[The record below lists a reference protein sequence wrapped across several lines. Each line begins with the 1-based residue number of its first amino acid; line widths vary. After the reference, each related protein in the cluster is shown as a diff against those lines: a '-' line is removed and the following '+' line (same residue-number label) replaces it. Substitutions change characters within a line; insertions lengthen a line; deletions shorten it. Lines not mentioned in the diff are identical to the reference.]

1 MPSYRYEAA
10 KANGQVERGLVDAD
24 TERSARQLL
33 RARGLLPL
41 SLNPV
46 SRASNRVEWF
56 RRSLKLNDTDLGW
69 ITRQLAGL
77 LAAGLSLEAA
87 LGAIIDQLE
96 SHPAAA
102 VLAAVRS
109 DIRAGHRL
117 CEAMSVHPRA
127 FPSVYLALVE
137 AGETSGELAAVMER
151 LATYVESRSQLRN
164 KVMTAFIYP
173 AVVMFVAMAIVTF
186 LLIYV
191 VPQVVGAFN
200 QTQQALPLL
209 TRMLL
214 VVSDFVQ
221 HWGGVT
227 VVVMGLLYAGWR
239 GLLRLPSFC
248 LRWHARILTLP
259 FVGRFVKEMN
269 TARYA
274 ATLAILAG
282 SGVPLVTALPA
293 ATRTLTN
300 RRLQQAAN
308 EAARRVREGSPLAA
322 ALKSHQVFPPLLI
335 HLIDSGER
343 TGRLPEML
351 ERAAQSLG
359 QDVERRAV
367 TMTALLEPLLTL
379 LMGLVVLVIVLAIM
393 MPIIEMNQMIQ

>member
-56 RRSLKLNDTDLGW
+56 RRSLKLSDTDLGW

-239 GLLRLPSFC
+239 GLLRVPSFC

>member
-56 RRSLKLNDTDLGW
+56 RRSLTLSDTDLDW

-127 FPSVYLALVE
+127 FPPVYLALVE

-200 QTQQALPLL
+200 QTQQALPFL

-239 GLLRLPSFC
+239 GLLRVPSFC

>member
-24 TERSARQLL
+24 TPRSARQLL
-33 RARGLLPL
+33 RGRGLLPL
-41 SLNPV
+41 SINPV
-46 SRASNRVEWF
+46 GRASNKVEWF
-56 RRSLKLNDTDLGW
+56 RRSLRLSDTDLGW

-117 CEAMSVHPRA
+117 SDAMSAHPRA
-127 FPSVYLALVE
+127 FPPVYLALTE
-137 AGETSGELAAVMER
+137 AGETSGELAAVMDR
-151 LATYVESRSQLRN
+151 LASYVESRSQLRN
-164 KVMTAFIYP
+164 KVVTAFIYP
-173 AVVMFVAMAIVTF
+173 AVVLFVAMAIVTF

-191 VPQVVGAFN
+191 VPQVVGAFS
-200 QTQQALPLL
+200 QTQQVLPLL

-214 VVSDFVQ
+214 ALSEFAQ
-221 HWGGVT
+221 QWGGLLVL
-227 VVVMGLLYAGWR
+227 VLVLLYAGWR
-239 GLLRLPSFC
+239 GLLRTPAVR
-248 LRWHARILTLP
+248 LRWHGRVLSMP
-259 FVGRFVKEMN
+259 FVGRFVKEVN

-293 ATRTLTN
+293 AARTLSN

-308 EAARRVREGSPLAA
+308 EAARRVREGSTLAA
-322 ALKSHQVFPPLLI
+322 ALQSHRVFPPLLI

-351 ERAAQSLG
+351 ERGAQSLA

-379 LMGLVVLVIVLAIM
+379 VMGLVVLVIVLAIM

>member
-56 RRSLKLNDTDLGW
+56 RRSLKLSDTDLGW

>member
-56 RRSLKLNDTDLGW
+56 RRSLKLSDTDLGW

-77 LAAGLSLEAA
+77 LSAGLSLEAA

-293 ATRTLTN
+293 AARTLTN

>member
-46 SRASNRVEWF
+46 NRASNRVEWL
-56 RRSLKLNDTDLGW
+56 RRSLRLSDTDLGW

-221 HWGGVT
+221 HWGGVS

-239 GLLRLPSFC
+239 GLLRVPSFC

-322 ALKSHQVFPPLLI
+322 ALKSHQAFPPLLI

-379 LMGLVVLVIVLAIM
+379 LMGLMVLVIVLAIM

>member
-24 TERSARQLL
+24 TERSARQFL

-56 RRSLKLNDTDLGW
+56 RRSLKLSDTDLGW

-127 FPSVYLALVE
+127 FPPVYLALVE

>member
-56 RRSLKLNDTDLGW
+56 RRSLTLSDTDLGW

-127 FPSVYLALVE
+127 FPPVYLALVE

>member
-56 RRSLKLNDTDLGW
+56 RRSLKLSDTDLGW

-127 FPSVYLALVE
+127 FPPVYLALVE

-164 KVMTAFIYP
+164 KVITAFIYP
-173 AVVMFVAMAIVTF
+173 AVVMFVAVAIVTF

-221 HWGGVT
+221 HWGGVS
-227 VVVMGLLYAGWR
+227 VVVMALLYAGWR
-239 GLLRLPSFC
+239 GLLRVPSFC
-248 LRWHARILTLP
+248 LRWHKRVLTLP
-259 FVGRFVKEMN
+259 FVGRFIKEIN

-282 SGVPLVTALPA
+282 SGVSLVTALPA
-293 ATRTLTN
+293 ATRTLGN

-308 EAARRVREGSPLAA
+308 EAASRVREGSTLAA
-322 ALKSHQVFPPLLI
+322 ALKSHRVFPPLLI

-379 LMGLVVLVIVLAIM
+379 LMGLAVLVIVLAIM

>member
-41 SLNPV
+41 SLNSV

-56 RRSLKLNDTDLGW
+56 RRSLKLSDTDLGW

-239 GLLRLPSFC
+239 GLLRVPSFC

-259 FVGRFVKEMN
+259 FVGRFVKEIN

-293 ATRTLTN
+293 ATRTLSN

>member
-56 RRSLKLNDTDLGW
+56 RRSLKLSDTDLGW

-127 FPSVYLALVE
+127 FPPVYLALVE

-239 GLLRLPSFC
+239 GLLRVPSFC

-293 ATRTLTN
+293 ATRTLSN
-300 RRLQQAAN
+300 RRLQQAAS

-379 LMGLVVLVIVLAIM
+379 LMGLMVLVIVLAIM